1 MNKESAL
8 MRNIQIRASELGR
21 RYFRINVG
29 LAWCGKVVKAPS
41 VYGPRAIVILNAR
54 PFKAGVKGMSD
65 LCGWETITVTQE
77 MVGQKIAVFHACEV
91 KDGTNPTIDQ
101 LQFISTVAK
110 AGGRGFIAR
119 SLEDIK

>member
-1 MNKESAL
+1 MNKESSL
-8 MRNIQIRASELGR
+8 MRKIQMRASQLGR

-29 LAWCGKVVKAPS
+29 LAWCGKVIKAPPA
-41 VYGPRAIVILNAR
+41 YGQRAIVILNAR

-65 LCGWETITVTQE
+65 LCGWETVTVTQE
-77 MVGQKIAVFHACEV
+77 MVGQKLAVFHACEV
-91 KDGTNPTIDQ
+91 KDGTNPTLDQ

-119 SLEDIK
+119 SIEDIK